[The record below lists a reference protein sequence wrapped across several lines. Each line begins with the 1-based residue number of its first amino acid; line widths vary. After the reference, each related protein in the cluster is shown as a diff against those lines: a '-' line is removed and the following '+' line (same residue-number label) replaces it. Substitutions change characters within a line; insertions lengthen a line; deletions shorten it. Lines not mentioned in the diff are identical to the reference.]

1 MSGKP
6 ASHPLLLPRCHFE
19 SIKALHP
26 RARACAHT
34 ANSIFI
40 YKSML
45 WKDISTSKSLEY
57 SPTGSAWNVH
67 IYTWSNLGSD
77 VHKGPCSHWPR
88 RPQCHKQPLIYE
100 QLCKIR
106 QTILKPTICSH
117 SSETIVGKLDNFRVP
132 IFHKFAFCKHLK
144 VGLQMT
150 TPSLIV

>member
-1 MSGKP
+1 MGPEYSCRGLEARTSLFNRCLDYQGFRINYLKEP
-6 ASHPLLLPRCHFE
+6 ADEIRKRKCRQCLASLQVTLFFSPVATLNPSKLC
-19 SIKALHP
+19 I

-88 RPQCHKQPLIYE
+88 RP
-100 QLCKIR
+100 
-106 QTILKPTICSH
+106 
-117 SSETIVGKLDNFRVP
+117 
-132 IFHKFAFCKHLK
+132 
-144 VGLQMT
+144 
-150 TPSLIV
+150 